1 MKVLLKKLK
10 KASKVALSFFGIST
24 ILYLV
29 LYILFV
35 INILSLK
42 DVETLLRVIV
52 IFFFAIWIIT
62 YLFVGLI
69 KLVQKKYKL
78 FTVLTIFTFIFS
90 IIFGVANFV
99 FTFAYDTLDRL
110 GEKDMI
116 VYTSY
121 LISMKDTEF
130 NENSKIGMI
139 SNEDDIEGN
148 ILAKEI
154 LSKYKLKN
162 DIKKYDDYLIM
173 ISDLYNG
180 DVDAIF
186 VSENY
191 VTLFN
196 GEEHFTDIGE
206 VTKIIYKY
214 SEKRKNEDKQIISNK
229 SLTEPFTVLALG
241 VDSDSEGLDAN
252 AAFNGDTLI
261 LMTFNPKTLTATMF
275 SIPRDTYVPIACRN
289 NAYAKINSSA
299 AYGTSCVIDTIE
311 QLTDIPIDYY
321 IKVNFKAVVHLVDAV
336 GGVTIDVEEPDFN
349 TNHGIDC
356 KGKVCTGS
364 SDRSSGKVIYLDYG
378 MQTLD
383 GEQALAYARNRSQYI
398 ESDLA
403 RNRHQQEVITA
414 LAQKALTIN
423 SFDKFESVL
432 DAVSNNIATNMSR
445 DQIISSYDILK
456 SMLERTLN
464 KEEMINIKKTYL
476 EVSSLPVNLGTRVT
490 SALSYYPDSLAEITK
505 LMKENLEI
513 EKPELVKTFSYSI
526 NEDYESKVF
535 GKGIRSGESLKLM
548 PSFIGKTVSEAQSW
562 ATENNIT
569 VEFDYLDRS
578 SNIITNQNVASGVL
592 VKNVKSVLFTVGTE
606 KIDIPNIDQN
616 ENQNNETNIEN
627 NDIDTESNSLEEI
640 ENIMGE

>member
-1 MKVLLKKLK
+1 MKVLFKKLK
-10 KASKVALSFFGIST
+10 KASKVALSFFGIGT
-24 ILYLV
+24 LLYLILY
-29 LYILFV
+29 IFFV
-35 INILSLK
+35 INILSLT
-42 DVETLLRVIV
+42 DVETFLRIMVIS
-52 IFFFAIWIIT
+52 FFTIWLIT
-62 YLFVGLI
+62 YLFISLI
-69 KLVQKKYKL
+69 KLVQKKYKV
-78 FTVLTIFTFIFS
+78 FTFLTIFTFLFS
-90 IIFGVANFV
+90 AIFGVANFV
-99 FTFAYDTLDRL
+99 FTYAYDTLDRL

-121 LISMKDTEF
+121 LISMNDHEFTED
-130 NENSKIGMI
+130 SKIGMI

-162 DIKKYDDYLIM
+162 DIKKYDDYLLM
-173 ISDLYNG
+173 IADLYNG
-180 DVDAIF
+180 DIDAVF

-196 GEEHFTDIGE
+196 GDENFADIGN
-206 VTKIIYKY
+206 VTKVIYKY
-214 SEKRKNEDKQIISNK
+214 SEKRKNEDKQITSNK
-229 SLTEPFTVLALG
+229 SLTEPFTILALG
-241 VDSDSEGLDAN
+241 VDSDSEGLNAN

-289 NAYAKINSSA
+289 NAYSKINSSA

-321 IKVNFKAVVHLVDAV
+321 IKVNFKAIVHLVDAL
-336 GGVTIDVEEPDFN
+336 GGVTINVEEPDFG

-364 SDRSSGKVIYLDYG
+364 SDRNNGKVIYLDYG
-378 MQTLD
+378 TQTLD

-423 SFDKFESVL
+423 SFDKFENVL

-476 EVSSLPVNLGTRVT
+476 EVASLPVNLGTRVT

-513 EKPELVKTFSYSI
+513 EKPELIKTFSYSI
-526 NEDYESKVF
+526 NEDYESKIF
-535 GKGIRSGESLKLM
+535 GKGIRTGESLKLM
-548 PSFIGKTVSEAQSW
+548 PSFIGKTISEAQSW
-562 ATENNIT
+562 ATDNNIIID
-569 VEFDYLDRS
+569 FDYLDRS
-578 SNIITNQNVASGVL
+578 SNIITNQNVATGVL

-606 KIDIPNIDQN
+606 KVDIPNNNQSN
-616 ENQNNETNIEN
+616 NQNIDIDIEN
-627 NDIDTESNSLEEI
+627 NNNTESNDLEEI